1 MLIPRVGGERIRN
14 GRKGDVTEGEK
25 IKNSSSRSL
34 TSGTPGE
41 VAGARRGEP
50 SPSLRKAGFA
60 LALGGLTACGP
71 LSIDMY
77 LPALPQLTRELGATS
92 AEVQSTL
99 MTVLLGLA
107 LGQIVAGPISDSV
120 GRRKPLL
127 VGLIIYVAA
136 SVLCA
141 LSGSVYLL
149 AALRFLQGFGAS
161 AGMVIARAA
170 VRDLYSGAEAARFFA
185 SLMLVVGVSPI
196 LAPIIGGQI
205 LRYTNWRGVFGVLTV
220 LGVVLVLVVLL
231 VLPETKPPQWRQPA
245 RLGAT
250 LRTFRFVLREPM
262 FLGNTLASG
271 FMMSAMFAYVSGSPF
286 VFQGIYGLSPQG
298 YSLLFGVNAIGL
310 VGGTQLSARLV
321 GRVASEAQLLLGA
334 LSCAA
339 LAGAVMVFAIARG
352 LPLWAVLTALFVM
365 IASLGFGQPNA
376 LLLALARHQEISGSA
391 SALLG
396 VCQFVIGSMA
406 APLVGLGGVATALPM
421 VLVMFAVVLVA
432 TLAHVTMGRRG
443 LRGATG
449 LSTVAASSGDR
460 A

>member
-1 MLIPRVGGERIRN
+1 M
-14 GRKGDVTEGEK
+14 TEGET
-25 IKNSSSRSL
+25 IKSSTGAGF
-34 TSGTPGE
+34 TSAPSGA
-41 VAGARRGEP
+41 AGARRAGR
-50 SPSLRKAGFA
+50 SPSVRKAGLA
-60 LALGGLTACGP
+60 LILGGLTACGP
-71 LSIDMY
+71 LAIDMY

-107 LGQIVAGPISDSV
+107 FGQLVAGPISDSV

-127 VGLIIYVAA
+127 VGLIIYAVA

-149 AALRFLQGFGAS
+149 AAVRFLQGFGAS

-205 LRYTNWRGVFGVLTV
+205 LRYTDWRGVFGVLTV
-220 LGVVLVLVVLL
+220 LGVVLVLVVLFI
-231 VLPETKPPQWRQPA
+231 LPETKPPQWRQPA

-250 LRTFRFVLREPM
+250 LRTFRGVLREPM

-271 FMMSAMFAYVSGSPF
+271 FMMSAMFAYISGSPF

-310 VGGTQLSARLV
+310 VGGTQLSSRLV

-352 LPLWAVLTALFVM
+352 FPLWTVLVPLFVM
-365 IASLGFGQPNA
+365 VASVGFGQPNA
-376 LLLALARHQEISGSA
+376 LLLALARHRTISGSA

-396 VCQFVIGSMA
+396 VCQFVIGSLA
-406 APLVGLGGVATALPM
+406 TPLVGLGGVATALPM

-432 TLAHVTMGRRG
+432 TLAHLTMGRRG
-443 LRGATG
+443 LREATG
-449 LSTVAASSGDR
+449 LSTVAANSSGP

>member
-1 MLIPRVGGERIRN
+1 M
-14 GRKGDVTEGEK
+14 TEGEK
-25 IKNSSSRSL
+25 IKSSTDAGFTGSI
-34 TSGTPGE
+34 PGG
-41 VAGARRGEP
+41 VAGARRDGR
-50 SPSLRKAGFA
+50 SPSARKAGLA
-60 LALGGLTACGP
+60 LILGGLTACGP
-71 LSIDMY
+71 LAIDMY

-107 LGQIVAGPISDSV
+107 FGQLVAGPISDSV

-127 VGLIIYVAA
+127 VGLTIYVVA

-149 AALRFLQGFGAS
+149 AAVRFLQGFGAS

-205 LRYTNWRGVFGVLTV
+205 LRYTDWRGVFGVLTV
-220 LGVVLVLVVLL
+220 LGMVLVLVVLFI
-231 VLPETKPPQWRQPA
+231 LPETKPPQWRQPA

-250 LRTFRFVLREPM
+250 LRTFRGVLREPM

-271 FMMSAMFAYVSGSPF
+271 FMMSAMFAYISGSPF

-298 YSLLFGVNAIGL
+298 YSLLFGANAIGL
-310 VGGTQLSARLV
+310 VGGTQLSSRLV

-352 LPLWAVLTALFVM
+352 FPLWTVLVPLFVM
-365 IASLGFGQPNA
+365 VASVGFGQPNA
-376 LLLALARHQEISGSA
+376 LLLALARHQRISGSA

-396 VCQFVIGSMA
+396 VCQFVIGSLA
-406 APLVGLGGVATALPM
+406 TPLVGLGGVATALPM
-421 VLVMFAVVLVA
+421 VLVMFSVVLVA

-443 LRGATG
+443 LREATG
-449 LSTVAASSGDR
+449 LSTVAASSGGP